1 MKELTAK
8 EVQILKVVY
17 DAFGGACLER
27 QLLAFSDISHDDIDE
42 LAKKNFLK
50 RYEVEGLRFLI
61 VRHAFYKLIGNPNR
75 NFTLTGYNLK
85 KSALL
90 AEYWLSKFP
99 TVPLHCGL
107 VLDGL
112 KMGTMSQHRKTG
124 WSDYLTRLHAQGFY
138 EECVVPKEDGKHGV
152 RLMVYFPQSQSPAT
166 VAKRIKDFFD
176 RESEFED
183 SGEIEPRL
191 TVCVASDRAKA
202 AILRRIDGRYWWVL
216 ERLNFMT
223 LTCPEVAGLIV

>member
-27 QLLAFSDISHDDIDE
+27 QLLAFSDISDDDIDE

-61 VRHAFYKLIGNPNR
+61 VRHAFYKYIGNPNR
-75 NFTLTGYNLK
+75 NFALTGYNLK

-90 AEYWLSKFP
+90 AEYWLGKFT
-99 TVPLHCGL
+99 TVSLHRGL
-107 VLDGL
+107 VLSGL
-112 KMGTMSQHRKTG
+112 RAGTMSQHRKTG

-176 RESEFED
+176 RENEFED
-183 SGEIEPRL
+183 IDEIEPRL
-191 TVCVASDRAKA
+191 TVCVPSERAKA
-202 AILRRIDGRYWWVL
+202 AILRRIDGRYWWIM
-216 ERLNFMT
+216 ERLDFIT
-223 LTCPEVAGLIV
+223 LTCPEVVGLIV